1 MRGDVAWDD
10 DELETRVFI
19 KAESESFEIPSAA
32 VRPLARGTAP
42 TPNIMI
48 GELTAPVGRYSIPS
62 LADMLEPEAGANATL
77 AIPRQRGIKPLHVAL
92 ASACALLGITVGAL
106 VALSGRS
113 VDVPATISVPVSHP
127 IVAPIE
133 PAPAPVAAAAPVL
146 VTLHVE
152 SSPPGATVMLVGDAG
167 ATTVIGTTPVDA
179 DVDPGRDYDVLIKL
193 ADRAPRLEHVAAS
206 SNHRV
211 AVAFDEAPAA
221 PAHHHRAAAPAV
233 SENLAKGSLR
243 ITAKPPCSIAI
254 DGRPTG
260 MSTPQAAISLAAGH
274 HSITLTNAE
283 QGISLTKDVTIEA
296 DQSTSLIQ
304 NFLD

>member
-10 DELETRVFI
+10 DELETRVFF
-19 KAESESFEIPSAA
+19 KDGPESFEIPSAA

-42 TPNIMI
+42 TPNVMI

-77 AIPRQRGIKPLHVAL
+77 AIPRQRGIKPLHVVL

-113 VDVPATISVPVSHP
+113 VDVPAPIAVPVSHP

-133 PAPAPVAAAAPVL
+133 PTPAPVAAAAPVL

-206 SNHRV
+206 SSHRL
-211 AVAFDEAPAA
+211 AVAFDDTVPV
-221 PAHHHRAAAPAV
+221 HHHRAAAPAV